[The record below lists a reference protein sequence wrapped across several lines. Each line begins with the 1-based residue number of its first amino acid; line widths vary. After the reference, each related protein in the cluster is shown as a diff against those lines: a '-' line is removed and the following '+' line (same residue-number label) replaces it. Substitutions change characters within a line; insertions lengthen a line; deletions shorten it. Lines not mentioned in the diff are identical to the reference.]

1 MHPSL
6 SFNNARPR
14 IGRLAALAVASLGLA
29 ISGCAALNLRGEALR
44 DNDLSGVCRQLRP
57 RDTTHEAWGV
67 SNKALQIEKDF
78 GYE

>member
-6 SFNNARPR
+6 SSTNARSR

-29 ISGCAALNLRGEALR
+29 ISGCAGLNLRGESFR
-44 DNDLSGVCRQLRP
+44 DDELSGLCRQLRP
-57 RDTTHEAWGV
+57 RDTKHEAWGV
-67 SNKALQIEKDF
+67 SNKALQIEQDF